1 MTYALTMAKRIAKTL
16 DFHKGNEVRIYDVSD
31 KTPLAR
37 FYVVVSCASKRRM
50 NGYADIVKEALVKG
64 GWDIGHVEGKNS
76 SEWVVVDAHEI
87 VVHIFS
93 EQERARVKFDD
104 LYQDCPQVDYSKAK
118 AMEL

>member
-1 MTYALTMAKRIAKTL
+1 MTYALTMAKKIAATL
-16 DFHKGNEVRIYDVSD
+16 DVHKGEDIKIYDVSD

-37 FYVVVSCASKRRM
+37 FYLVVSCASKRRM
-50 NGYADIVKEALVKG
+50 NGYADIVKKALVSG

-93 EQERARVKFDD
+93 EGERERVKFDEI
-104 LYQDCPQVDYSKAK
+104 YKDCPVVDYSKTKPLAF
-118 AMEL
+118 